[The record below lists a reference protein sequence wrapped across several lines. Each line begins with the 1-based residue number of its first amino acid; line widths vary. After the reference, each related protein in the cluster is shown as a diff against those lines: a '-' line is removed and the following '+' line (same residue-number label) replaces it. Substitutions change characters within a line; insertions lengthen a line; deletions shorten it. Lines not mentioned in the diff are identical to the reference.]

1 MGPASASEWNSH
13 SEHGRGQRAR
23 GADSR
28 RAGCE
33 IASSFPAV
41 GAATPC
47 SAGADRSYLIGWA
60 ASQICP
66 VRGQAALWLWVS
78 SEPHRNAPPCASQAG
93 PYHRRR
99 FFPLR
104 VQQASEGLSTV
115 VWESK

>member
-47 SAGADRSYLIGWA
+47 SEGAAHPISNRMGSLPDLPSPGPGRPVAVGVLR
-60 ASQICP
+60 ASQKRPSMCFSGWTIP
-66 VRGQAALWLWVS
+66 QEKVLS
-78 SEPHRNAPPCASQAG
+78 SLCTTG
-93 PYHRRR
+93 
-99 FFPLR
+99 
-104 VQQASEGLSTV
+104 V
-115 VWESK
+115 